1 MGKDE
6 RAKDLVRDNDA
17 TDVKDAREKILA
29 AIRRAAAELGRA
41 PSRGELRRISGVSH
55 YRVLAEFR
63 TLREAVRAA
72 GLEPNPKG
80 EKISTEDLLADW
92 KRVAEKLGRRPSRA
106 EYVREG
112 RYSAGALT
120 VRFGSWSGIG
130 NTYHGDTETR
140 RTAKTGGR
148 ESFLSSAGRR
158 TRIKMQ
164 LPESPK
170 MPKNPNLKNAKAAI
184 RASGAESAESSDKAN
199 RSRLREPGEFILRDF
214 DRVPLA
220 AVPTPLV
227 GMRRVTEEVAQMVV
241 NTLMGSGYWPLAIGS
256 WPSIQ
261 PSALSTQSP
270 QHAQNRRAPGTPIQ
284 PRANPF
290 TTEVTEEHGGEDS
303 RELTRNTQIRAGQL
317 TPGSV
322 NKKGDLGPS
331 LAVNAPRVQDD
342 GLMRRDL
349 ARRGIKK
356 DRPVMGEPFD
366 RSPMTNAP
374 VNELGVMVLFG
385 MVAAALGL
393 QVESVQGKFPDCLAK
408 RQVAPGKWPYLRIE
422 FEYESKNFYL
432 HGHDPKGCDM
442 IVCWRHNWKECPAE
456 IEVVEL
462 SRLLG
467 I

>member
-1 MGKDE
+1 MAKDE
-6 RAKDLVRDNDA
+6 SGKEKG
-17 TDVKDAREKILA
+17 VKEKIVA

-41 PSRGELRRISGVSH
+41 PSRGELRRITGVSH
-55 YRVLAEFR
+55 YKVLAEFP

-120 VRFGSWSGIG
+120 VRFGSWSGIS
-130 NTYHGDTETR
+130 
-140 RTAKTGGR
+140 TAKVAKNVK
-148 ESFLSSAGRR
+148 E
-158 TRIKMQ
+158 K

-170 MPKNPNLKNAKAAI
+170 VPKNPNLKNAKAAI

-199 RSRLREPGEFILRDF
+199 RSRLEEPGEFILRDF

-220 AVPTPLV
+220 PVPTPLV

-241 NTLMGSGYWPLAIGS
+241 NTLLSPANARAAFAGGPDFANSNWHLAIS
-256 WPSIQ
+256 Q
-261 PSALSTQSP
+261 TQ
-270 QHAQNRRAPGTPIQ
+270 
-284 PRANPF
+284 NPF
-290 TTEVTEEHGGEDS
+290 TTEVTEEHGS
-303 RELTRNTQIRAGQL
+303 QPITRGNEIADAQAGMRSGRNNFPPL
-317 TPGSV
+317 RSSASSV
-322 NKKGDLGPS
+322 
-331 LAVNAPRVQDD
+331 V
-342 GLMRRDL
+342 
-349 ARRGIKK
+349 KK

-366 RSPMTNAP
+366 RRPMTNAP

-385 MVAAALGL
+385 MVAAGLGL
-393 QVESVQGKFPDCLAK
+393 QVESVQGKFPDCIAK
-408 RQVAPGKWPYLRIE
+408 RQVAPGKWQYLRIE
-422 FEYESKNFYL
+422 FEYESKNFKL

-442 IVCWRHNWKECPAE
+442 IVCWRHNWKDCPAE

-462 SRLLG
+462 SRLFG
-467 I
+467 MQ

>member
-1 MGKDE
+1 MTKDE
-6 RAKDLVRDNDA
+6 
-17 TDVKDAREKILA
+17 ILA

-41 PSRGELRRISGVSH
+41 PSRGELRRITGVSH
-55 YRVLAEFR
+55 YRVLAEFP

-120 VRFGSWSGIG
+120 VRFGSWG
-130 NTYHGDTETR
+130 NIS
-140 RTAKTGGR
+140 TAKVAK
-148 ESFLSSAGRR
+148 SA
-158 TRIKMQ
+158 KKK

-170 MPKNPNLKNAKAAI
+170 VPKNPKWKNAKAAI
-184 RASGAESAESSDKAN
+184 RANGARYAESSNKAN
-199 RSRLREPGEFILRDF
+199 RPRLREPGEFILRDF

-220 AVPTPLV
+220 AVPSPVV
-227 GMRRVTEEVAQMVV
+227 GMRRVTEAVAQMVV
-241 NTLMGSGYWPLAIGS
+241 NTLMGSN
-256 WPSIQ
+256 Q
-261 PSALSTQSP
+261 PSALS
-270 QHAQNRRAPGTPIQ
+270 IQ
-284 PRANPF
+284 PKQDQEFNHKGHPY
-290 TTEVTEEHGGEDS
+290 DS
-303 RELTRNTQIRAGQL
+303 SFAGSESLRAGYGTHRKSGTEL
-317 TPGSV
+317 EACGV
-322 NKKGDLGPS
+322 NKEGDLDPS
-331 LAVNAPRVQDD
+331 LAVNAIPFDSAQGSGLRPTANKDD
-342 GLMRRDL
+342 GWRRADFTACGL
-349 ARRGIKK
+349 YK

-393 QVESVQGKFPDCLAK
+393 QVESVQGKFPDCIAR
-408 RQVAPGKWPYLRIE
+408 RQVAPGKWQYLRIE
-422 FEYESKNFYL
+422 FEYESKNFKL

-462 SRLLG
+462 CRLVG
-467 I
+467 WR